1 MDRIEKILVLL
12 GKNPGDN
19 FLRHA
24 LALEY
29 IKMGNDG
36 DAKELFIAI
45 LTNSPD
51 YIGSYYHLAK
61 LLERNR
67 QIDAATEWYEKG
79 MAAARKV
86 SDNHAYNVLNSAYH
100 ELVD

>member
-51 YIGSYYHLAK
+51 YIGSYHLTK

-67 QIDAATEWYEKG
+67 QIDAATEWYEKYG
-79 MAAARKV
+79 C
-86 SDNHAYNVLNSAYH
+86 SS
-100 ELVD
+100 